1 MELPSIVE
9 RMSDLTDF
17 LAGVIFDAEA
27 PEAIRE
33 KSRLPLAQ
41 QMKYMA
47 WVNEMKRLRRSTQ
60 RLQGNCVKEGLG

>member
-1 MELPSIVE
+1 MTEETIVD
-9 RMSDLTDF
+9 RMADLTDF

-27 PEAIRE
+27 PEAMRE
-33 KSRLPLAQ
+33 KSRLPLTQ

-60 RLQGNCVKEGLG
+60 RLQTNCVNEGIG